1 MGIENKTVA
10 EVMSKGVHTIG
21 IDATFSEIIET
32 FNETK
37 VSALVVVAPNGEFI
51 GVISKTD
58 IISALKDFGE
68 KVWEKTAED
77 ILSPYPY
84 TIEGTATIK
93 EAARKMLKHR
103 IHRLLVVSPSKIGK
117 LIPVGVVSATDILRE
132 SAF

>member
-1 MGIENKTVA
+1 MGIEDKTVA

-58 IISALKDFGE
+58 IISALKNFGE

-77 ILSPYPY
+77 ILCPYPY

-103 IHRLLVVSPSKIGK
+103 IHRLLVVSPSKVGK

-132 SAF
+132 IAF